1 MPPPDWK
8 TDLQLASEH
17 FLRRRHAWA
26 ACITI
31 DEQDIRPNVL
41 SDAGM
46 DRLDEQFLSI
56 LVQKLQS
63 DWNETRMKT
72 GQDERKP
79 LTILVIED
87 HPDQRDL
94 LAIVLQREGYNVVTA
109 GNGIEAMEKLQK
121 EDVQIALSDIMM
133 PKMDGF
139 ELIKSIRNDP
149 ALKGIYLILITARI
163 QEGDRVR
170 GLDLGAD
177 DYITKP
183 FSFSELLA
191 RVRVGSRVVQYQ
203 QNLEYQTQI
212 DPLTGL
218 FNRRAFERKIAE
230 EFERAR
236 RYNHSLSILLLDID
250 NFKTINDTYGH
261 HGGDTA
267 LVKISEI
274 LRERTRRSDFPARY
288 GGEEFVLI
296 LPETH
301 QDSAL
306 QVANK
311 IHEEIRSRT
320 FGTDTRPFTLTV
332 SIGLSSTST
341 KHYTDWRQTLDDADQ
356 AMYVAKNSGKD
367 RVEVCMPRGK
377 NSLTQTSA
385 HA

>member
-1 MPPPDWK
+1 MK
-8 TDLQLASEH
+8 NGKGEH
-17 FLRRRHAWA
+17 
-26 ACITI
+26 
-31 DEQDIRPNVL
+31 
-41 SDAGM
+41 
-46 DRLDEQFLSI
+46 
-56 LVQKLQS
+56 
-63 DWNETRMKT
+63 
-72 GQDERKP
+72 KP

-94 LAIVLQREGYNVVTA
+94 LAIVLQREGYRVVTA
-109 GNGIEAMEKLQK
+109 SNGIEAIEKLQK
-121 EDVQIALSDIMM
+121 EPVQIALSDIMM

-149 ALKGIYLILITARI
+149 GLKGIYMILITARI

-203 QNLEYQTQI
+203 QNLEHQTHI

-230 EFERAR
+230 EFERAK
-236 RYNHSLSILLLDID
+236 RYNHPISVLLLDID
-250 NFKTINDTYGH
+250 NFKNINDTYGH

-267 LVKISEI
+267 LVKISAI
-274 LRERTRRSDFPARY
+274 LREKTRQSDFPARY

-296 LPETH
+296 LPETD
-301 QDSAL
+301 QESAF
-306 QVANK
+306 QAAGK
-311 IHEEIRSRT
+311 IHEEIRSQA
-320 FGTDTRPFTLTV
+320 FGTSAHRFALTV
-332 SIGLSSTST
+332 SIGLSSTSA
-341 KHYTDWRQTLDDADQ
+341 KEYADWRQMLDDADQ
-356 AMYVAKNSGKD
+356 AMYVAKNRGKD
-367 RVEVCMPRGK
+367 RIEVCMDRGK
-377 NSLTQTSA
+377 NRLNQTSA

>member
-1 MPPPDWK
+1 
-8 TDLQLASEH
+8 
-17 FLRRRHAWA
+17 
-26 ACITI
+26 
-31 DEQDIRPNVL
+31 
-41 SDAGM
+41 
-46 DRLDEQFLSI
+46 
-56 LVQKLQS
+56 
-63 DWNETRMKT
+63 MKT
-72 GQDERKP
+72 GEAERKP

-94 LAIVLQREGYNVVTA
+94 LAIVLQREGYRVVTA
-109 GNGIEAMEKLQK
+109 GNGVEAMEKLQK
-121 EDVQIALSDIMM
+121 EHVQIALSDIMM

-139 ELIKSIRNDP
+139 ELIKAIRSEP
-149 ALKGIYLILITARI
+149 SFKGIYMILITARI

-191 RVRVGSRVVQYQ
+191 RVRVGSRVVNYQ
-203 QNLEYQTQI
+203 QNLEYQTQT

-230 EFERAR
+230 EYERAK
-236 RYNHSLSILLLDID
+236 RYTHAVSVLLLDID
-250 NFKTINDTYGH
+250 NFKNINDTYGH
-261 HGGDTA
+261 HGGDMA
-267 LVKISEI
+267 LVKISAI

-296 LPETH
+296 LPETD
-301 QDSAL
+301 QESAL

-311 IHEEIRSRT
+311 IHEEIRSQM
-320 FGTDTRPFTLTV
+320 FGTATTPFALTV

-341 KHYTDWRQTLDDADQ
+341 KPYSDWRQMLEDADQ
-356 AMYVAKNSGKD
+356 AMYLAKNSGKD
-367 RVEVCMPRGK
+367 RVQVCLPRGK
-377 NSLTQTSA
+377 NGTTQNSA

>member
-1 MPPPDWK
+1 MK
-8 TDLQLASEH
+8 ATENT
-17 FLRRRHAWA
+17 RH
-26 ACITI
+26 
-31 DEQDIRPNVL
+31 
-41 SDAGM
+41 
-46 DRLDEQFLSI
+46 
-56 LVQKLQS
+56 
-63 DWNETRMKT
+63 
-72 GQDERKP
+72 P

-94 LAIVLQREGYNVVTA
+94 LAIVLQREGYRVVTA
-109 GNGIEAMEKLQK
+109 GNGLEAMEKLQK
-121 EDVQIALSDIMM
+121 ENVQIALSDIMM

-139 ELIKSIRNDP
+139 ELIKNIRSDP

-212 DPLTGL
+212 DPLTCL
-218 FNRRAFERKIAE
+218 FNRRAFETKISE
-230 EFERAR
+230 EFERAT
-236 RYNHSLSILLLDID
+236 RYNHALSILLLDID

-267 LVKISEI
+267 LIKISES
-274 LRERTRRSDFPARY
+274 LRQKTRLSDFPARY

-296 LPETH
+296 LPETD
-301 QDSAL
+301 QDNAL

-320 FGTDTRPFTLTV
+320 FGTDARPFALTV

-341 KHYTDWRQTLDDADQ
+341 KRYTDWRQMLDDADQ

-367 RVEVCMPRGK
+367 RVEVWLAKGK
-377 NSLTQTSA
+377 KSLNQTSA